1 MLNIQDQLIKTI
13 LLETYKIPFDK
24 ILGNYPFGSITY
36 GTVTEKSDHD
46 FVVIV
51 DMDIDYIQH
60 ESEMIDAHIMS
71 VHRYKKMLEDHDIM
85 ALEVYF
91 NPMPIKKFE
100 TEFKLNLPQL
110 RRKISATVSNSWV
123 KAKKKVTLENEDT
136 YVGIK
141 SCFHAIRIARMG
153 TLIAN
158 NEKDIFPQSN
168 VVLWNDI
175 LQDANNSN
183 YDWDTLNT
191 IYKPLLNAALSEFRK
206 VATKS

>member
-24 ILGNYPFGSITY
+24 ILGIYPFGSITY

-46 FVVIV
+46 FVVIA

-136 YVGIK
+136 WTGYKSLFHSMRILDFGIQLAESGNIGDFQRVTHLWREILMKVGNGENFIDIMEFYK
-141 SCFHAIRIARMG
+141 YHQ
-153 TLIAN
+153 N
-158 NEKDIFPQSN
+158 NR
-168 VVLWNDI
+168 
-175 LQDANNSN
+175 AT
-183 YDWDTLNT
+183 Y
-191 IYKPLLNAALSEFRK
+191 FRQLAPK
-206 VATKS
+206 E